1 LKAKHLYEFGQ
12 FRLDPGERRLLCDE
26 TPVALTPKCF
36 DLLTALVE
44 NSGHLLEK
52 EALLQRIWPNQF
64 VEESNLSFNISTL
77 RKALGDGQNGQRYI
91 ETVPKKGFRFVAPV
105 TVHKETNGPLVED
118 ETNSAATNAGTTST
132 STLPSSRLNGRS
144 FKLMAFVAFSLAAVL
159 MGVLLL
165 KSKSDLAPLRV
176 VPFTSYE
183 GRETQP
189 AFSPD
194 GNYLAFVWRG
204 QSGDNLDVY
213 MKPVDGGTPLRLTSD
228 PAKDSSPAWS
238 PDGRHV
244 AFLRRSKEANSIYE
258 ITVPAGPERKMAD
271 FRLGPSFLDGR
282 RLDWSPDGKTLAV
295 AERVRSS
302 NQHAIFLVSVETG
315 EERQLTTPGAEDT
328 GDVEPAVSPD
338 GHAVAFI
345 RETHYLVRE
354 IFLIPFT
361 GGETKRV
368 TFDNK
373 KVLGI
378 AWTGD
383 GSEIVFSSDPNGSYT
398 LRRIPAAGGVSVPV
412 AGTSGFSTGWGNH
425 ISELTIAR
433 RGNRLAYTQWL
444 QDVNTY
450 RVEVPTSSAQSVT
463 PQPFNASTQWE
474 SSAQY
479 SPDGKSIAFASDRSG
494 NLEILVCASDGS
506 NTFQLTNLGEPE
518 TGSPHWSPDG
528 NYIVFDS
535 RHGGNADI
543 FVIKA
548 SGGQPRRLTTES
560 SEDNTPFWSPDGR
573 WIYFSSKRTG
583 DWQVW
588 KVSPEGDGAVQ
599 VTRQV
604 GFGPVPSPDGKF
616 IYFAKGPDM
625 NVGLWRIAADGSNEE
640 RVPGFD
646 RNTWW
651 CFAVTDSGIFFEDT
665 SSTQN
670 PTVVFFDF
678 KTRQYKTIVTLQKSL
693 AASMGVSPDGRSVFY
708 SVFDRDDSD
717 IMMAENFR

>member
-1 LKAKHLYEFGQ
+1 LKAKHLYGFGP
-12 FRLDPGERRLLCDE
+12 FRLDPGERRLLRDE
-26 TPVALTPKCF
+26 KPVALTPKCF
-36 DLLTALVE
+36 DLLMALVE
-44 NSGHLLEK
+44 NSGHLVEK
-52 EALLQRIWPNQF
+52 EGLLKRLWPNQF
-64 VEESNLSFNISTL
+64 VEEGNLSFNVSIL

-105 TVHKETNGPLVED
+105 TVHNGSDGDRVVKD
-118 ETNSAATNAGTTST
+118 EANPAVTNAVVIGPAP
-132 STLPSSRLNGRS
+132 PSSRLRGRS
-144 FKLMAFVAFSLAAVL
+144 FKLIAFVVLSLAAVFT
-159 MGVLLL
+159 VILLL
-165 KSKSDLAPLRV
+165 KSRSDLPPLRV

-204 QSGDNLDVY
+204 QSGDNLDIY
-213 MKPVDGGTPLRLTSD
+213 IKPVDGGTPLRLTSD
-228 PAKDSSPAWS
+228 PARDSSPTWS
-238 PDGRHV
+238 PDGRHL

-258 ITVPAGPERKMAD
+258 ITVPAGPERKIAD
-271 FRLGPSFLDGR
+271 FRPGPSFLDGR

-295 AERVRSS
+295 AERVGLS

-315 EERQLTTPGAEDT
+315 EEKQLTTPGAEDT
-328 GDVEPAVSPD
+328 GDVEPAFCPD

-354 IFLIPFT
+354 IFLIAVT
-361 GGETKRV
+361 GSETKRL

-378 AWTGD
+378 AWTPD
-383 GSEIVFSSDPNGSYT
+383 AREIVFSSDPNGGYT
-398 LRRIPAAGGVSVPV
+398 LRRIPVAGGASVPL

-450 RVEVPTSSAQSVT
+450 QVEVPTSSAQSAT
-463 PQPFNASTQWE
+463 SQPVNPSTQWE
-474 SSAQY
+474 SNFQY
-479 SPDGKSIAFASDRSG
+479 SPDGKSLAFASDRSG
-494 NLEILVCASDGS
+494 NLEIWESASDGS
-506 NTFQLTNLGEPE
+506 NTFKLTSLGEPE

-528 NYIVFDS
+528 NYITFDS

-548 SGGQPRRLTTES
+548 FGGQPRRLTTES
-560 SEDNTPFWSPDGR
+560 SEDNVPFWSPDGR
-573 WIYFSSKRTG
+573 WIYFSSKRSG

-588 KVSPEGDGAVQ
+588 KVAPEGGEAVQ
-599 VTRQV
+599 VTHQV
-604 GFGPVPSPDGKF
+604 GFGPVPSPDGKY

-625 NVGLWRIAADGSNEE
+625 NIDLWRIAADGSNEE
-640 RVPGFD
+640 PVPGFD
-646 RNTWW
+646 RKTWW

-665 SSTQN
+665 PSTQN

-678 KTRQYKTIVTLQKSL
+678 KTRQYKTIVTLQKTV